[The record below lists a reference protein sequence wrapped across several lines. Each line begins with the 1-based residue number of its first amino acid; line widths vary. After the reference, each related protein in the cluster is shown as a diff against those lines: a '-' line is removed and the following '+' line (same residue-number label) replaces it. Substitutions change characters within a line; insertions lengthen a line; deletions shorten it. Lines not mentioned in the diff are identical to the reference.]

1 MLNSHDNEELDC
13 WFQRLN
19 RPLKHLPAN
28 ERRELYAEVR
38 QHLEAL
44 AAANEELG
52 STPDEAWEHALTQ
65 FGDPGKFGRRMAWE
79 WRRGRGWVSPDMAAV
94 LCGVGIHAAASVGLV
109 LLCCL
114 ITLLDYFGFG
124 ITESGAGL
132 GMDIGYFVGVPIITG
147 MTLGRKYPHRAV
159 TGAFYAALVLPILLL
174 LTAVFASPLP
184 HLATMTEV
192 GTDIA
197 QIIAIGADFI
207 LLTCGAAYLASARAR
222 REWYRPDLANFK
234 LVLPRLTL

>member
-65 FGDPGKFGRRMAWE
+65 FGDPGKFGRRVAWE
-79 WRRGRGWVSPDMAAV
+79 WRRGWGWVSPDMAAV
-94 LCGVGIHAAASVGLV
+94 LYGAGVHAAASVGLV
-109 LLCCL
+109 VLYCAVCLLQ
-114 ITLLDYFGFG
+114 YF
-124 ITESGAGL
+124 SGANIL
-132 GMDIGYFVGVPIITG
+132 GHCADWLMTAGYFVGVPALTG
-147 MTLGRKYPHRAV
+147 FILGRKYPQRAL
-159 TGAFYAALVLPILLL
+159 TGAFYAALALPVLPLLAASITSALQSPAEMWTNTVEIAAVCAEL
-174 LTAVFASPLP
+174 LSV
-184 HLATMTEV
+184 
-192 GTDIA
+192 
-197 QIIAIGADFI
+197 
-207 LLTCGAAYLASARAR
+207 TCGAAYVTSARAR
-222 REWYRPDLANFK
+222 REWYRPSLTNFK
-234 LVLPRLTL
+234 LALPRLTR